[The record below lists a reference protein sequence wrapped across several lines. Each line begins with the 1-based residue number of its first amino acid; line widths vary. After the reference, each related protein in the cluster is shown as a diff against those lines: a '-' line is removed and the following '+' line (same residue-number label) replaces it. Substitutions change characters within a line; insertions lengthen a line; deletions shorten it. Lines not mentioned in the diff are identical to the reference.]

1 MRERPILFSAP
12 MVRALLAG
20 TKTQTRREV
29 KPQTA
34 ILTDEMARAFGV
46 QPPLVEN
53 SAVVRC
59 PYGAVGDRLWV
70 KETWKADQ
78 VWDDFRPTDIPTG
91 EPILY
96 TADDHATRIVPF
108 GWGRGRPSI
117 FMRRWMSRIIL
128 EIVSVRVERLNDIS
142 ESDAHGEGIFRKDY
156 GRVCGHF
163 GKWQDVGECS
173 APEHTHPQLPGWQWR
188 ETSSHTECLDTA
200 RGAFANLWNHVNGP
214 SAWCANP
221 WVWVLEFK
229 RVEARS

>member
-70 KETWKADQ
+70 KETWFTTENLDGIK
-78 VWDDFRPTDIPTG
+78 PTDLSSDVRINYAAD
-91 EPILY
+91 LA
-96 TADDHATRIVPF
+96 ADDIIF
-108 GWGRGRPSI
+108 GRLRPSI

-173 APEHTHPQLPGWQWR
+173 APEHTHPQRPGWQWR

-200 RGAFANLWNHVNGP
+200 WGAFANLWNHVNGP
-214 SAWCANP
+214 SAWAANP
-221 WVWVLEFK
+221 WVWVLTFR